1 VWSGSSGDDG
11 TPTTIGDEGDAVAT
25 GSKSRDERER
35 ARVYQARVAL
45 HEAQVRRRSRDNL
58 LAGIIGG
65 VLILAVIGGQTAYFA
80 MGPGAPAPEPSGT
93 PSSTVTPDPTAT
105 APVPTPTPTP

>member
-1 VWSGSSGDDG
+1 M
-11 TPTTIGDEGDAVAT
+11 AT

-35 ARVYQARVAL
+35 ARIYQARVAL

-80 MGPGAPAPEPSGT
+80 MGPGTPAPEPSST
-93 PSSTVTPDPTAT
+93 PSSTVTPDPTVT
-105 APVPTPTPTP
+105 TPAPSPSSTP